1 MTVWPR
7 KWRLAVMDKA
17 LNYMALARKAGRI
30 ELGEEPVGA
39 AARAKK
45 ARLIMVA
52 SDAGDHSWRRAK
64 SFVAGTEQLC
74 LKVPFTKDQM
84 GEAIGR
90 TSLAMAAFTDPAL
103 ALAFVKALGDPEKYK
118 EALESL
124 DRRTKR
130 IRQRQQ
136 EEKNHQ
142 RNLRQGR
149 KTGGK
154 QEH

>member
-1 MTVWPR
+1 
-7 KWRLAVMDKA
+7 MDKA
-17 LNYMALARKAGRI
+17 LNYLSLARKAGRI

-45 ARLIMVA
+45 ARLILVA
-52 SDAGDHSWRRAK
+52 SDAGDHSRRRAK

-74 LKVPFTKDQM
+74 MKVPFTKDQL

-103 ALAFVKALGDPEKYK
+103 ALAFVKALGNPEKYK

-124 DRRTKR
+124 DKRTKR

-149 KTGGK
+149 KNGGK

>member
-1 MTVWPR
+1 
-7 KWRLAVMDKA
+7 MDKA
-17 LNYMALARKAGRI
+17 LNYLSLARKAGRI

-52 SDAGDHSWRRAK
+52 SDSGDHSWRRVK

-149 KTGGK
+149 KNGGK